1 MEPANARAL
10 PTIGVMEPGVDA
22 GYLERL
28 GAPFDW
34 EEAQRRVLL
43 SATPAN

>member
-1 MEPANARAL
+1 MEPANAQAIPRSGAS
-10 PTIGVMEPGVDA
+10 EPGVDA

-34 EEAQRRVLL
+34 QEAQRRVLQ
-43 SATPAN
+43 SAAPAD

>member
-1 MEPANARAL
+1 MEPANAQA
-10 PTIGVMEPGVDA
+10 ISANGVGESGVDA

-34 EEAQRRVLL
+34 QEAQRRVLL
-43 SATPAN
+43 SAAPAD